1 MCCSPRPTFNSRA
14 PTVNAEISST
24 RWTFLAATAVTTGV
38 WILWS
43 VPAVSFSDM
52 TGEQLAT
59 VFAYSLLA
67 LIAGLGSGGMG
78 FLLMRALLLRNAFAD
93 GVIRAL
99 AGTVAG
105 ASLYFLVL
113 SAGFPETTPLWTLA
127 AIPAVMAPWIVDRI
141 HRIAYARN
149 EVIRGREVLIAD
161 AVDLAATSISQNAL
175 LDEVRGTVML
185 AVDSELAPARS
196 EVARQLR
203 ALDEPNLESMSGS
216 TLLRDATHD
225 SVRPLIQLLT
235 SPGIGR
241 ADPIGVWGT
250 IRAIIQTQ
258 PFHPFVLAI
267 IYALSNA
274 ASFWVLRGSLRAALD
289 IALGILL
296 IAVILNSGNYLM
308 RRIPTHHGTI
318 FIATF
323 VVLQVPTVLFLFKVS
338 NSLMGAI
345 FDSFAAVLVSFTL
358 VLLTSSFGS
367 WRQRQEAAQQM
378 FRDLL
383 SEERLLALTRTQL
396 ASEVARDV
404 AQKLHGPVQ
413 ARLAACAVA
422 MEEAARSHDTALYRE
437 SLERAHRILNSSL
450 FVETDRNPHTLEEAI
465 EWATEPWRGLVGI
478 TWTIEPGCGSSLDA
492 DELVESVVEEAI
504 SNAVRHGRA
513 TQIHLEITS
522 TYDGLTLQVDDN
534 GSGPTTD
541 SPGLGSRLFERAS
554 GGLWSL
560 DVSSDAP
567 GACLRIHLPVASH
580 N

>member
-1 MCCSPRPTFNSRA
+1 M
-14 PTVNAEISST
+14 NAEINST
-24 RWTFLAATAVTTGV
+24 RWTFLASTAITTGM

-43 VPAVSFSDM
+43 VPAVSFADM

-59 VFAYSLLA
+59 AFAYSLLA
-67 LIAGLGSGGMG
+67 LIAGLGSGGIS
-78 FLLMRALLLRNAFAD
+78 FFLMRALRMRNGIAD
-93 GVIRAL
+93 GFIRAL
-99 AGTVAG
+99 AGAVAG

-113 SAGFPETTPLWTLA
+113 SAGFPETTPLWALA
-127 AIPAVMAPWIVDRI
+127 TIPAVMAPWIVDRI
-141 HRIAYARN
+141 NRIAHARN
-149 EVIRGREVLIAD
+149 EVISGREVLIAD
-161 AVDLAATSISQNAL
+161 AVELAATSISQNAL

-203 ALDEPNLESMSGS
+203 ALDEPHPESISGP

-225 SVRPLIQLLT
+225 SVRPLIELLT
-235 SPGIGR
+235 SPRIGR
-241 ADPIGVWGT
+241 PDPIGVWGT
-250 IRAIIQTQ
+250 IRAIVQTQ
-258 PFHPFVLAI
+258 PFHPFVLVV

-289 IALGILL
+289 IAIGILL

-308 RRIPTHHGTI
+308 HRFPMHHGTI
-318 FIATF
+318 FMATF
-323 VVLQVPTVLFLFKVS
+323 VILQVPTVLFLFLAS
-338 NSLMGAI
+338 NPLASAL

-383 SEERLLALTRTQL
+383 SEERVLALTRTQL

-413 ARLAACAVA
+413 ARLTACAVA
-422 MEEAARSHDTALYRE
+422 MEEAARSQDTLLYRE

-450 FVETDRNPHTLEEAI
+450 FVETDRDPHTLEEAI

-478 TWTIEPGCGSSLDA
+478 TWAIEPGLGGSSDDDA
-492 DELVESVVEEAI
+492 LVESVVEEAI

-513 TQIHLEITS
+513 TRIQIDITS
-522 TYDGLTLQVDDN
+522 AYDGITLQVDDN
-534 GSGPTTD
+534 GNGPTTQ
-541 SPGLGSRLFERAS
+541 SPGLGSRLFERTS
-554 GGLWSL
+554 RGRWSL
-560 DVSSDAP
+560 GNSSQTP
-567 GACLRIHLPVASH
+567 GACLRIHLPVAGH
-580 N
+580 H